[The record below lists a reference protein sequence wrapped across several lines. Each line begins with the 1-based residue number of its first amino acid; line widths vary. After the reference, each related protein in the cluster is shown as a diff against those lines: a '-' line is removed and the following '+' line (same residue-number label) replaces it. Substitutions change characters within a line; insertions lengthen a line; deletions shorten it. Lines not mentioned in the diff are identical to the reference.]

1 MNIGI
6 VNLLVCMSV
15 ASVSQQT
22 YTNETVN
29 VDSNI
34 STNDV
39 LVVFSTEES
48 LKWKDYTVD
57 DFKEVE
63 CTAVEDLT
71 SSYKHQK
78 ILKKDFKRILKL
90 SFGEKEVEEVY
101 NIIDKLSAIQGIEY
115 AGPNYEL
122 IGEASAIDTTGR
134 YNSRTA
140 TSVDENWGIDRIN
153 VPEAESYIE
162 LLECETKTINV
173 GVLEK
178 GIDGTHNDFNGK
190 KNTVLSESFYGIWS
204 SVDELNEWI
213 DSDGQSSDHGT
224 MVAGIIAANENS
236 TEGTRGVCH
245 DARIVSLKFG
255 FGISRVAGSN
265 EYIYTNVEH
274 VVSAFN
280 HATLNNIR
288 IMNCS
293 FGYVLYDSA
302 MFAAMYNYPGLIV
315 CGAGNDGSNNDT
327 TPFYPASFDLDNI
340 ISVGAIDINNNKWT
354 YSNHGKTSVDVFA
367 PGVDIKSTSKNNTYK
382 VDSGTSYAA
391 PFVSGLAAMLL
402 SIEDETPAGD
412 LTALEIKGLIMDS
425 AVCNSNLEDYCVTE
439 SIINAEEAVSYALEY
454 IRTYTYSQYDSTYH
468 VVMTGYGDE
477 YLEEHL
483 YVPVTSSGGMIST
496 YIPPTI
502 LYYQCSKCGATKLSL

>member
-39 LVVFSTEES
+39 LVVLSTEES

-178 GIDGTHNDFNGK
+178 GIDGTHNDFNEK
-190 KNTVLSESFYGIWS
+190 KNTVLSESFYGTWS

-265 EYIYTNVEH
+265 EYIYIPM
-274 VVSAFN
+274 
-280 HATLNNIR
+280 LN
-288 IMNCS
+288 M
-293 FGYVLYDSA
+293 
-302 MFAAMYNYPGLIV
+302 
-315 CGAGNDGSNNDT
+315 
-327 TPFYPASFDLDNI
+327 
-340 ISVGAIDINNNKWT
+340 
-354 YSNHGKTSVDVFA
+354 
-367 PGVDIKSTSKNNTYK
+367 
-382 VDSGTSYAA
+382 
-391 PFVSGLAAMLL
+391 
-402 SIEDETPAGD
+402 
-412 LTALEIKGLIMDS
+412 
-425 AVCNSNLEDYCVTE
+425 
-439 SIINAEEAVSYALEY
+439 
-454 IRTYTYSQYDSTYH
+454 
-468 VVMTGYGDE
+468 
-477 YLEEHL
+477 
-483 YVPVTSSGGMIST
+483 
-496 YIPPTI
+496 
-502 LYYQCSKCGATKLSL
+502 LSLHSTMLH